1 MDKRLPNFCAL
12 RDKAS
17 GGIII
22 VKRGETGY
30 WPGERMALENDED
43 VARFNE
49 QHGATP
55 GAVQAMHFGSMFG
68 WDLPGAQLEAG
79 EDMAARAA
87 ARAS

>member
-12 RDKAS
+12 RDNAS

-22 VKRGETGY
+22 VKKGESGY
-30 WPGERMALENDED
+30 WSGDRMSLETDED

-49 QHGATP
+49 QHGASA

-68 WDLPGAQLEAG
+68 WDTPGAQLEAG
-79 EDMAARAA
+79 EEMARRAA
-87 ARAS
+87 ARAN